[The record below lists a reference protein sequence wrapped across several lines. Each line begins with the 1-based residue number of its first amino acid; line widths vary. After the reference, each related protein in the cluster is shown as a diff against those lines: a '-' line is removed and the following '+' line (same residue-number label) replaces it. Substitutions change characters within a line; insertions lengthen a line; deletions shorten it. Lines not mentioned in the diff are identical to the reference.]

1 MLIIHW
7 RLIFVSILLWL
18 LLPSRVLSYLHL
30 ILQACFQLDS
40 NWLSKVELFP
50 FQGKRFLHNS
60 KNLSCYPF
68 SKPYMSYL
76 RNNLRSFLSLV
87 QYCCTKLRLLPSLGA
102 HQSLSFLLELDH
114 LHLWVTIQ
122 QLCDHYLQTQFFW
135 VEVRICLPLI
145 YCLIDLS
152 SGLLAR
158 LMVPN
163 LYR

>member
-1 MLIIHW
+1 MLITHW

-40 NWLSKVELFP
+40 SWLSKVELFP
-50 FQGKRFLHNS
+50 FQGKWFLHNS
-60 KNLSCYPF
+60 KNLSCCPF
-68 SKPYMSYL
+68 SKLYMSYL
-76 RNNLRSFLSLV
+76 RNNLLSFLSLV

-102 HQSLSFLLELDH
+102 LRSLSSLLELDH
-114 LHLWVTIQ
+114 LHPWVTIQ

-145 YCLIDLS
+145 YCLTNLS
-152 SGLLAR
+152 LGLLAR
-158 LMVPN
+158 WMVPN
-163 LYR
+163 LFR